1 MTCMLF
7 SNPLVTCDSAAC
19 WNTQACITPKTW
31 EYNLSH
37 VATIFPGRLWF
48 LSVGTTTHDSQQ
60 SMAPAAVDLTTED
73 LLPCPAGTYE
83 EGWRS
88 TYGRGNIWNIS
99 NTILLFPLESTR
111 IWILDFGN
119 QRIWDGNQW
128 IWGPWVGKHAFQL
141 TWTIWTKVQWDRSGN
156 RCQWAFLPFLPFLR
170 REIAATRR
178 LLVGQLR
185 FGGFGGTVG
194 GAKPWCAGGPGGP
207 GAHGSLLDPHK
218 KNGRGMLGHPKG
230 LCWFLWFLCYCSMFL
245 PYLWCFMWWG
255 FWDYFTPNFH
265 CWCLDWRGV
274 GFV

>member
-1 MTCMLF
+1 MANPNVNHWISCVLGVAKFDPFPSPIPAMLPACF
-7 SNPLVTCDSAAC
+7 VIFLSFGIWHACYSQIHWLPVIVQLVEIHKPASP
-19 WNTQACITPKTW
+19 PKRW

-99 NTILLFPLESTR
+99 NTILLFPPESTR

-156 RCQWAFLPFLPFLR
+156 RCQWAFLPFLPFLPFLR

-207 GAHGSLLDPHK
+207 GAHGSLLDP
-218 KNGRGMLGHPKG
+218 P
-230 LCWFLWFLCYCSMFL
+230 
-245 PYLWCFMWWG
+245 
-255 FWDYFTPNFH
+255 
-265 CWCLDWRGV
+265 
-274 GFV
+274 